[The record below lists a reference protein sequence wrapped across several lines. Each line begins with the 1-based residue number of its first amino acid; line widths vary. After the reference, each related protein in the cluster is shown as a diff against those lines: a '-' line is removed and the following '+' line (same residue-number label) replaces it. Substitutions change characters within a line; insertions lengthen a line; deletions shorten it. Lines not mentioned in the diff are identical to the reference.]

1 MGTPVPKTIRTNL
14 RAVVMQADKQWAKD
28 RVWNNEYKLPNGD
41 VKPARVDERGPYDG
55 TVY

>member
-28 RVWNNEYKLPNGD
+28 RVWNDEYKLPNGD